1 MMTTFLNILGAIPES
16 LSEMWYVY
24 LIALLGVI
32 VLSGFV
38 LSFLKK
44 STDLVEAE
52 KQIKKAKKSMKKN
65 SSKNSATKKR
75 NLISVRN
82 RIKTAMY
89 HYGRV
94 LSEND
99 RYDLGILVDNLQS
112 YVDLIDERFAPEEG
126 ELLDDLIN
134 ERHAKILEGLKEVPL
149 ETNKKH
155 RG

>member
-1 MMTTFLNILGAIPES
+1 MAAFLNILSDIPES
-16 LSEMWYVY
+16 LSDMWYVY

-52 KQIKKAKKSMKKN
+52 KQIKKARKSMKKS
-65 SSKNSATKKR
+65 SSKNVNNKRR
-75 NLISVRN
+75 NLVSVKN

-99 RYDLGILVDNLQS
+99 RYDLGIIVDQLQS
-112 YVDLIDERFAPEEG
+112 FVDLIDERIIPQG
-126 ELLDDLIN
+126 N
-134 ERHAKILEGLKEVPL
+134 ETIDEMIDKRHEAILAGLNEVPL